1 MSPDDRPELPGDEGS
16 RDRWPVG
23 FMLLIGATALYLG
36 WRLVQGIGWAIEWF
50 AG

>member
-1 MSPDDRPELPGDEGS
+1 MSLDDQSESHAEPES

-23 FMLLIGATALYLG
+23 FMLLVGAVALYLG
-36 WRLVQGIGWAIEWF
+36 WRLVQGIVWVIDSF

>member
-1 MSPDDRPELPGDEGS
+1 MSEVDPSDPEADEPK

-23 FMLLIGATALYLG
+23 FMLLIGAVSLYLG
-36 WRLVQGIGWAIEWF
+36 WRLVQGIGWAVERV

>member
-1 MSPDDRPELPGDEGS
+1 MTDADQPESEGEERM

-23 FMLLIGATALYLG
+23 FMLLIGAVSLYLG
-36 WRLVQGIGWAIEWF
+36 WRLVQGIGWVVERV